1 MINICFKKF
10 VFFLGGQVL
19 ESNFTVFSTDYETY
33 AVISNCDKEI
43 RDGELHFSQ
52 HASLW
57 SRTPKLGYNFVDNVS
72 PLFNTQFTDQF
83 LCLISSILA
92 L

>member
-1 MINICFKKF
+1 M
-10 VFFLGGQVL
+10 L

-43 RDGELHFSQ
+43 RDGELQFSQ

-57 SRTPKLGYNFVDNVS
+57 SRTRNLGYNFVDNVRMG
-72 PLFNTQFTDQF
+72 
-83 LCLISSILA
+83 
-92 L
+92 